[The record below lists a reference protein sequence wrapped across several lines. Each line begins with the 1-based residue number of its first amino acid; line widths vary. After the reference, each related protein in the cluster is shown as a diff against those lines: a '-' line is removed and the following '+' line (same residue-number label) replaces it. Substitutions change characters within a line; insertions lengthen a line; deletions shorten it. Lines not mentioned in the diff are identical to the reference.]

1 MTEALGT
8 KVIERLEEH
17 RHIAHVPTLAG
28 HGMGA
33 DKDVTH
39 VQCVQS
45 AIDYIVER
53 HLSDVIL
60 VGHSFAGSIICK
72 AVEAMPERVRQR
84 ATSILLD
91 VLAIPV

>member
-8 KVIERLEEH
+8 KVIERLEEY

-28 HGMGA
+28 HGMGV

-45 AIDYIVER
+45 VIDYIVER

-60 VGHSFAGSIICK
+60 AATASA
-72 AVEAMPERVRQR
+72 EA
-84 ATSILLD
+84 
-91 VLAIPV
+91 

>member
-1 MTEALGT
+1 
-8 KVIERLEEH
+8 
-17 RHIAHVPTLAG
+17 
-28 HGMGA
+28 MGA

-60 VGHSFAGSIICK
+60 AATASA
-72 AVEAMPERVRQR
+72 EA
-84 ATSILLD
+84 
-91 VLAIPV
+91 